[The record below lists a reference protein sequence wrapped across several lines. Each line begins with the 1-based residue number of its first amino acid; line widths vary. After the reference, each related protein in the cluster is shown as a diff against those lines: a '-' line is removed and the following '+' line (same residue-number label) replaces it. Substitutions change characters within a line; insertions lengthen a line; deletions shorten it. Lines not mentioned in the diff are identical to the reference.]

1 MPGMD
6 KVAVVNALRGREA
19 DFHKLGVDAL
29 YLFGSTAADKQR
41 GDSDVDLFCDYSDP
55 HFSLLELAGA
65 QILAEEIL
73 GRSVDML
80 TRNSLDPAVRT
91 SAESV
96 AVRVF

>member
-41 GDSDVDLFCDYSDP
+41 GDSDVDLF
-55 HFSLLELAGA
+55 ATIRIR
-65 QILAEEIL
+65 ILAFSNWQARKSSPRRFWGAPSIC
-73 GRSVDML
+73 
-80 TRNSLDPAVRT
+80 
-91 SAESV
+91 
-96 AVRVF
+96 